1 MSPAQLSHTPGFWRE
16 AHVLQHGRLLLL
28 NSLYVDGFVTNLQG
42 PPLFALCNGYAFE
55 QGKDIKLGCG
65 YYLQRSQVVGCGED
79 ENEAVKGSAFF
90 NPFEALDV
98 QAEGHQSAW
107 HAANCLPRG
116 KDTTLQYKRS
126 SDLHSMPRLVACSLH
141 HTFSNQ
147 HSALSSKLLYIS
159 LESKLARMDKE
170 TMRRH
175 ARLSV
180 LQ

>member
-126 SDLHSMPRLVACSLH
+126 SDLSLH
-141 HTFSNQ
+141 APPSCLFITSYLSAISTQ
-147 HSALSSKLLYIS
+147 HSAQKSFTSHLNQS
-159 LESKLARMDKE
+159 
-170 TMRRH
+170 
-175 ARLSV
+175 
-180 LQ
+180 